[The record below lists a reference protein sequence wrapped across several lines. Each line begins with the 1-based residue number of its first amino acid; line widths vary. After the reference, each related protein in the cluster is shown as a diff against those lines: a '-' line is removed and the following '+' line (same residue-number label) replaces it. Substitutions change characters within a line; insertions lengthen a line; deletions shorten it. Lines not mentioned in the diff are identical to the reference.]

1 MKNKIEAIRKEQ
13 GILQEEFAKAMGV
26 SRQTISSLENG
37 RYNPS
42 ILLAHKIAKFFG
54 MTIEEVFVFGRNN
67 MKKKDIIFGAI
78 WLLLGL
84 VLTALS
90 CLETLDGFWSGMGSA
105 LVVIGIVRLLRGYR
119 LSKSETYR
127 EAREVAETDER
138 FHFIRNKAWAWAG
151 YLFII
156 ICALS
161 TIVFRLLG
169 QDLLCIASGGAV
181 CLMLVLFWVSFFV
194 LKKKY

>member
-1 MKNKIEAIRKEQ
+1 
-13 GILQEEFAKAMGV
+13 
-26 SRQTISSLENG
+26 
-37 RYNPS
+37 
-42 ILLAHKIAKFFG
+42 
-54 MTIEEVFVFGRNN
+54 
-67 MKKKDIIFGAI
+67 MKKKDIIFGVI

-90 CLETLDGFWSGMGSA
+90 CLETLDAFWSGMGSA
-105 LVVIGIVRLLRGYR
+105 LVVIGIVRL
-119 LSKSETYR
+119 SKSETYR
-127 EAREVAETDER
+127 EKREVAETDER

>member
-1 MKNKIEAIRKEQ
+1 MKNDRRIIVSIVWCIL
-13 GILQEEFAKAMGV
+13 GITLFGLGV
-26 SRQTISSLENG
+26 FNIVDE
-37 RYNPS
+37 
-42 ILLAHKIAKFFG
+42 
-54 MTIEEVFVFGRNN
+54 
-67 MKKKDIIFGAI
+67 
-78 WLLLGL
+78 
-84 VLTALS
+84 
-90 CLETLDGFWSGMGSA
+90 FWSGMGSA